1 MQYYNYGRTWS
12 ITTDPLRGSYCVRIA
27 ITKLRS
33 IALRFSLAWCFASF
47 GISDACLS
55 FCFSFHMDFPLNH
68 NQSFPTATS
77 LHKVFTSVTIVFQC
91 FRLWHAFQCVDTLLI
106 ALKHAGGMSLR
117 YDAICAP
124 AYCG

>member
-55 FCFSFHMDFPLNH
+55 YCFCYPQYLFTEPDWGLIFH
-68 NQSFPTATS
+68 
-77 LHKVFTSVTIVFQC
+77 
-91 FRLWHAFQCVDTLLI
+91 
-106 ALKHAGGMSLR
+106 
-117 YDAICAP
+117 
-124 AYCG
+124 